1 MLAEPLQQPSVVHW
15 RLTNSMERKN
25 CLPESLTDKQTSLS
39 LHGDACLLTI
49 PRHPAPT
56 QIQPAWKQLIQLS
69 SSGQAVELRKES
81 QESRVQLKQGRNS
94 DQTLVFLSSRL
105 THAWSHAW
113 SIRCSQSCGSLL
125 WSEKTKQ
132 PGGTGTAHIIKLF
145 PSFSDVESR
154 APLST

>member
-15 RLTNSMERKN
+15 RLTNSMERKD

-94 DQTLVFLSSRL
+94 DQTLVFLSSPTYPRMV
-105 THAWSHAW
+105 TCMVH
-113 SIRCSQSCGSLL
+113 QMFPEL
-125 WSEKTKQ
+125 W
-132 PGGTGTAHIIKLF
+132 
-145 PSFSDVESR
+145 
-154 APLST
+154 LSTVVREDKAARRYRDSPHHKAVSFFFRRGITCSS